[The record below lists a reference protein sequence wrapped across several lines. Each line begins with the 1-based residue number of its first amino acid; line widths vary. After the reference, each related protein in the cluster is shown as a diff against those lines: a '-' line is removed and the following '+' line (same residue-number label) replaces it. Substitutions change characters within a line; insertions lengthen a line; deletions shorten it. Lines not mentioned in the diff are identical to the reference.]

1 MNEPTIGRLLGLVEK
16 TGDKVIVTDPAGEHP
31 YVLMSLDQYER
42 LVGNSAKPV
51 GEKPAPAR
59 TEVPAHRAEMPAAP
73 KPMPQSAPKPM
84 NVQGFAKPADLWRAK
99 LGLDVVEPQPRDLF
113 KPQANNKP
121 KPPAP
126 PPMVEAQFE
135 VEGEEQFY
143 MEPLE

>member
-51 GEKPAPAR
+51 GEKPALPKAEAPVAPPPASH
-59 TEVPAHRAEMPAAP
+59 P
-73 KPMPQSAPKPM
+73 SPKPM
-84 NVQGFAKPADLWRAK
+84 NVQGFAKPADLWRSK
-99 LGLDVVEPQPRDLF
+99 LGLDNAEPQPRDLF
-113 KPQANNKP
+113 KPMISNKP
-121 KPPAP
+121 KAPAP
-126 PPMVEAQFE
+126 LPMVEAHFE